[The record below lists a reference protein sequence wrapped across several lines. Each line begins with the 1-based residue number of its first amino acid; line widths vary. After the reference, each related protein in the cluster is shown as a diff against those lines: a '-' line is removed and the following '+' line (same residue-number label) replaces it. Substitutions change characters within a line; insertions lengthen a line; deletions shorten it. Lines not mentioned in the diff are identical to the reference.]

1 MAFDKLFGGTLMRRL
16 GWKQVLEF
24 LNFIHDKE
32 FKRIKDS
39 HY

>member
-32 FKRIKDS
+32 LKIVIISEF
-39 HY
+39 